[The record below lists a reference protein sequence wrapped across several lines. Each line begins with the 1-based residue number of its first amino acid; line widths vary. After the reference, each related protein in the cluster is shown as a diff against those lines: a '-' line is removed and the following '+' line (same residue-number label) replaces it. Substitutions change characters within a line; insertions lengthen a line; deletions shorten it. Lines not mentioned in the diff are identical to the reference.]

1 METLM
6 KEINNILQEKNFRI
20 SILNSENE
28 RLRNENTELK
38 RVIEKLKENEVNK
51 A

>member
-20 SILNSENE
+20 SILNSDNE